1 MRYLKN
7 KNGLTLFTTSMKTL
21 FFIAFPVLF
30 TARANEINESLLMTK
45 IRENS
50 HQVNTLKA
58 QGLLNEI
65 TELQTNEL
73 YNTDLYLETSYYKT
87 KEQAL
92 IPMNPVFSPI
102 LDGKIGIR
110 KNHDFGLSSD
120 LSLTNNIKSS
130 TSGTTKYNDLSS
142 STLQYSLKMDIW
154 KDFLGRT
161 TKAQL
166 SNLNLESKKADL
178 QTKIAIKNF
187 EIQMRRLY
195 WSLVANNESLKISDE
210 LLKSANSLLAESKKR
225 FQNSIAEK
233 DEVARYEALVAQ
245 RKGSIL
251 LLEFQRENLIQTLK
265 LALPE
270 LGTEIQLGQ
279 YNIDDTIT
287 KVLACT
293 ETISSEASTPN
304 HFTSYD
310 ELAEMLKTIKENQ
323 KTVTSRYDDTN
334 ALLFGSVKAT
344 GTSSNPNGANEYNGS
359 LSNAFSDLSNNKRS
373 GFLVGLNITIP
384 LGDAKNRTQS
394 VKEAYDR
401 LSLDSEIEKIQS
413 NNNATHSQ
421 LVKSIRI
428 LNEVLRA
435 QKINSAQLKIRI
447 DGVRKKYIQARASV
461 DDLINDQDSL
471 LSSELTTIETRLKI
485 LNTIFDYLTV
495 FNETPCDFNRI

>member
-1 MRYLKN
+1 
-7 KNGLTLFTTSMKTL
+7 
-21 FFIAFPVLF
+21 
-30 TARANEINESLLMTK
+30 
-45 IRENS
+45 
-50 HQVNTLKA
+50 
-58 QGLLNEI
+58 
-65 TELQTNEL
+65 
-73 YNTDLYLETSYYKT
+73 
-87 KEQAL
+87 
-92 IPMNPVFSPI
+92 
-102 LDGKIGIR
+102 
-110 KNHDFGLSSD
+110 
-120 LSLTNNIKSS
+120 
-130 TSGTTKYNDLSS
+130 
-142 STLQYSLKMDIW
+142 MDIW

-270 LGTEIQLGQ
+270 LGTDIQLGQ